1 MWSNNLILII
11 LDQLLQLI
19 AIYQNEWVHRDT
31 LFWKQIITYFFSTLV
46 VIILPYIDMW
56 GLHLPE
62 SLSDDIITGVGILM
76 AVVFFITSNGYI
88 ARIKAVNEVYQGLI
102 EKLPPHCRRKTIK
115 QIYPC
120 FWGSVLSWRMMT
132 LISIFMFLALII
144 IGITLLL
151 V

>member
-1 MWSNNLILII
+1 
-11 LDQLLQLI
+11 
-19 AIYQNEWVHRDT
+19 
-31 LFWKQIITYFFSTLV
+31 
-46 VIILPYIDMW
+46 MW